1 MGKSKKLNNEK
12 NNYKQA
18 EVLEEEQIVKKQT
31 KAESGASRSDLIIEI
46 AQLVIDVIRV
56 MQRFVRLFRHISTSA

>member
-1 MGKSKKLNNEK
+1 MEKSKKLNNEK
-12 NNYKQA
+12 DNYEQV

-31 KAESGASRSDLIIEI
+31 KAESGVTRSDLIIEI

-56 MQRFVRLFRHISTSA
+56 MQRFIRLFRHISTSA